1 MMLPLAPTLFR
12 LALHMM
18 TESTKSELNQEV
30 LWGTVSHGNPTPITR
45 WMTMVTYFLGDQ
57 IDP

>member
-1 MMLPLAPTLFR
+1 
-12 LALHMM
+12 M

-30 LWGTVSHGNPTPITR
+30 LWGTVSRGNPTPITR